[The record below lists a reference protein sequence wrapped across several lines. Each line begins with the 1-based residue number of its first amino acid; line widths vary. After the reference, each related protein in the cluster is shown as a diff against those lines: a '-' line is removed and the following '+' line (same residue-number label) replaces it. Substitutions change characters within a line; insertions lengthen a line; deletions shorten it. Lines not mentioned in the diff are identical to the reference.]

1 MFKIIY
7 QGVVYHSL
15 LKNLAMK
22 FYLVFICLPLFSI
35 SFAQKSIKVTYEQ
48 KIIYS
53 DTFFNQL
60 PESDREEF
68 RTILSAPTYFELTN
82 NGDGSLF
89 KSVNLKKEVIAS
101 KEMNTATSR
110 NMGTIFKP
118 FKVRVLKDFINQ
130 VIIKS
135 AEVEDKE
142 YYLEE
147 PFSKEELH
155 FDEKIKTIDSY
166 TCKSAYT
173 LTAANDTIQYWY
185 TQEIPVIDGPFN
197 MQEIPGLILSVESKK
212 KVIYATK
219 IEFFD
224 KKLQLETV
232 PVNAS
237 FITDKELN
245 KMKLEALKPTS
256 YTDESGMKHET
267 YSIHIKADK

>member
-1 MFKIIY
+1 
-7 QGVVYHSL
+7 
-15 LKNLAMK
+15 MK
-22 FYLVFICLPLFSI
+22 LYLVFICLSLFSI

-53 DTFFNQL
+53 DAFFNQL
-60 PESDREEF
+60 PESEREEF
-68 RTILSAPTYFELTN
+68 RTILSAPTYFELIN
-82 NGDGSLF
+82 NGDASLF

-118 FKVRVLKDFINQ
+118 FKVWVLKDFINH

-142 YYLEE
+142 YYIEE
-147 PFSKEELH
+147 SFNKEELH
-155 FDEKIKTIDSY
+155 FDEKTKTIDNY

-185 TQEIPVIDGPFN
+185 TQEIPVIDGPFS

-224 KKLQLETV
+224 KKLQLEAV
-232 PVNAS
+232 PEKAS
-237 FITDKELN
+237 FITDKDLN
-245 KMKLEALKPTS
+245 KMKLEALKPRS
-256 YTDESGMKHET
+256 YTDESGMKHESH
-267 YSIHIKADK
+267 SIHIKADK